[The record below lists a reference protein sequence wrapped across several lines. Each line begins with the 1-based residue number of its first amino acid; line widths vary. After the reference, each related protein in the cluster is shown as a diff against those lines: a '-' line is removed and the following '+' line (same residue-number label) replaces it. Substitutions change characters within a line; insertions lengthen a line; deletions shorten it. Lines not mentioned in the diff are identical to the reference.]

1 MIKNY
6 FLLLLSLFFIVSCA
20 TLAEKSRMEK
30 FELRADN
37 YRLALLRQDYRLAAA
52 FVDPERI
59 KQPIDFDR
67 YKELKIVS
75 YDVVHTQ
82 TADDGNTVEQQIA
95 LQYFNLRRN
104 VVKSIDYR
112 QVWEYIDAKHN
123 WFLKT
128 NLPLPK

>member
-1 MIKNY
+1 MIKKN
-6 FLLLLSLFFIVSCA
+6 FLLFLSLLFIVSCA

-30 FELRADN
+30 FEQRADD

-52 FVDPERI
+52 FVDPDRI
-59 KQPIDFDR
+59 KQPIDLDR

-82 TADDGNTVEQQIA
+82 TAGDGNTVEQQIA
-95 LQYFNLRRN
+95 LQYFHLRRN
-104 VVKSIDYR
+104 VVKSLDYS
-112 QVWEYIDAKHN
+112 QVWEYIDEKNN

-128 NLPLPK
+128 NPPLPK

>member
-1 MIKNY
+1 MIKKS
-6 FLLLLSLFFIVSCA
+6 FILLLPLLLIVSCA

-30 FELRADN
+30 FEQRADD

-52 FVDPERI
+52 FVDPDRI

-75 YDVVHTQ
+75 YDIVHTQ
-82 TADDGNTVEQQIA
+82 TAVDGNTIEQQIA
-95 LQYFNLRRN
+95 LQYFHLRRN

-112 QVWEYIDAKHN
+112 PVWEYLDAKKN

-128 NLPLPK
+128 NLPLSK